1 MMDSS
6 SNPALPAAA
15 LSTGNRC
22 LVWITGA
29 ALWLLALS
37 FAVQA
42 ADPVKVR
49 LVTDWY
55 PQPEHGGFYHA
66 LVKGYYKQAGLDV
79 EILPGGPNTFAIQ
92 RVATRAGDFGMAS
105 TDDILSANDRGIPV
119 VAVGAT
125 MQHDPQ
131 GIMIHDASP
140 IRDFPDL
147 DGRTIAVGPGTSW
160 LPYLVKRYGLKKVQ
174 ERAHTYSVGAF
185 LKDPTYIQQ
194 CFVTSE
200 PFFATLGGAK
210 PRVLLIKDS
219 GYDPY
224 RVFFTRRDMIQKQ
237 PEVVRAF
244 VTASIQGW
252 RDYLDDPADAHAE
265 ISRRNPELTPEK
277 MEFSVKA
284 LKKDRFVTGDPDKGD
299 VHGQFTAERWK
310 FQFDTLKE
318 LGVIRGRFDVT
329 NAWTGTFCNT
339 PAKP

>member
-1 MMDSS
+1 MNARSLAVTS
-6 SNPALPAAA
+6 KHHWLA
-15 LSTGNRC
+15 
-22 LVWITGA
+22 WITGA
-29 ALWLLALS
+29 ALWLIALS
-37 FAVQA
+37 FAVHA

-66 LVKGYYKQAGLDV
+66 LIKGYYKEVGLDV

-92 RVATRAGDFGMAS
+92 RVATRAGEFGMGS
-105 TDDILSANDRGIPV
+105 TDDILMANDRGIPV

-131 GIMIHDASP
+131 GIMVHDSSSV
-140 IRDFPDL
+140 RDFPDL
-147 DGRTIAVGPGTSW
+147 EGRTIAVGPGVAW
-160 LPYLVKRYGLKKVQ
+160 LPYLIKRYQLKNLK
-174 ERAHTYSVGAF
+174 ERAHNYSVGSF
-185 LKDPTYIQQ
+185 LKDPDYIQQ

-200 PFFATLGGAK
+200 PYFATVGGAN

-224 RVFFTRRDMIQKQ
+224 RVFFTRRDVIQKQ

-244 VTASIQGW
+244 VTASIRGW
-252 RDYLDDPADAHAE
+252 RDYLDDPAATHAE
-265 ISRRNPELTPEK
+265 ISRRNPELTPDK
-277 MEFSVKA
+277 MDFSLKA
-284 LKKDRFVTGDPDKGD
+284 LKENRFVTGDPARGD

-310 FQFDTLKE
+310 FQFDTLKD
-318 LGVIRGRFDVT
+318 LGVLRGRFELT
-329 NAWTGTFCNT
+329 NAWTGAFCNP